1 MVIKTSPEGMIIPKY
16 HSYAVSGERLYFPTL
31 VLLAHFSSSAKKPAE
46 FEKKCDWKFLVA

>member
-46 FEKKCDWKFLVA
+46 FEKKYD